1 MRDRYWLSFLLPACI
16 FASYFIYR
24 NYEILTVDLG
34 QQYIDF
40 LAFYKNNLFSNP
52 LNLIF
57 TFSSGLGNS
66 FIGTWAYYLTSPFN
80 FLLFIFSKLQ
90 LPEAILLIISLKI
103 GSIGLSSFYYFQKF
117 FNGDNKVF
125 ALAASLAFSLS
136 GFVVSYNLNL
146 MWLDSLIL
154 LPLLLDSIAKLGN
167 KRQHY
172 FYLTMI
178 TFLLWLSLIHIS

>member
-1 MRDRYWLSFLLPACI
+1 MFTNQVKTYFKNNYLYWLSFLLPACI

-80 FLLFIFSKLQ
+80 FLLFIFSKSQ
-90 LPEAILLIISLKI
+90 
-103 GSIGLSSFYYFQKF
+103 F
-117 FNGDNKVF
+117 F
-125 ALAASLAFSLS
+125 
-136 GFVVSYNLNL
+136 
-146 MWLDSLIL
+146 
-154 LPLLLDSIAKLGN
+154 
-167 KRQHY
+167 
-172 FYLTMI
+172 
-178 TFLLWLSLIHIS
+178 